1 MDSVL
6 CKRQDDRRQSDAR
19 VFDLLRIIAEVRG
32 DRSPYLVKNHSEDC
46 LGVGVI
52 RCTVDQ
58 PAGLSAWG
66 NSFWESSPAIAKR
79 VRVAAVDAE
88 RDILR
93 DELRP

>member
-1 MDSVL
+1 
-6 CKRQDDRRQSDAR
+6 
-19 VFDLLRIIAEVRG
+19 
-32 DRSPYLVKNHSEDC
+32 